1 LSAGQPSAL
10 AYRYASALAS
20 SGFSADPAQ
29 RAAIDELERLRR
41 ELIATKKISL
51 LTRLRR
57 RFSAPEDHAGAV
69 RGVYL
74 WGSVGRGKTW
84 LMDLF
89 FESLPFPRKRRSHFH
104 RFMQSVHEGLR
115 HHRDEVDPLIAV
127 ATDIARD
134 TRVLCLDE
142 LFVSDIA
149 DAMLLGGLFA
159 HLVDRG
165 VTLVFTSN
173 VPPAGLYR
181 NGLQRQRF
189 LPAIAL
195 LERHCALVS
204 VDGSTD
210 YRLRQLT
217 RMPIYLQSDSERTSN
232 ALTEMFED
240 LADGLGTTGGSIDVE
255 GRKIEVLRV
264 CDNVVWFDFRA
275 LCEEPRSQNDYV
287 SIAREFQTVLLSN
300 VPVFTAASEDAARR
314 FIAVVDEFYDR
325 RVNLVI
331 SAAAAPT
338 QLYQGERLRFE
349 FERTASRLIEMQSEE
364 YLASEHRG

>member
-10 AYRYASALAS
+10 AYRYASALAR

-29 RAAIDELERLRR
+29 RAAIDELERLHR
-41 ELIATKKISL
+41 ELIATKKPSL
-51 LTRLRR
+51 LTRFRR
-57 RFSAPEDHAGAV
+57 YFSAPLDHAGAV

-74 WGSVGRGKTW
+74 WGAVGRGKTW

-89 FESLPFPRKRRSHFH
+89 FEGLPLTRKRRSHFH

-115 HHRDEVDPLIAV
+115 QHRDEVDPLIAV

-159 HLVDRG
+159 HLVDRS
-165 VTLVFTSN
+165 VTLVCTSN

-181 NGLQRQRF
+181 SGLQRRRF
-189 LPAIAL
+189 LPAITL

-204 VDGSTD
+204 VDGGTD

-217 RMPIYLQSDSERTSN
+217 RMPIYLQSDSKRTAS
-232 ALTEMFED
+232 ALTEIFED
-240 LADGLGTTGGSIDVE
+240 LADGLGKTGGSIDVE
-255 GRKIEVLRV
+255 GREIEVLRV

-275 LCEEPRSQNDYV
+275 LCEGPRSQNDYV

-300 VPVFTAASEDAARR
+300 VPVFAAASEDAARR
-314 FIAVVDEFYDR
+314 FIAAVDEFYDR

-331 SAAAAPT
+331 SAAAAPM
-338 QLYQGERLRFE
+338 QLYQSERLRFE

-364 YLASEHRG
+364 YLTSAHRS